1 MKNKTVLI
9 WDYALDGMVFDDK
22 ANGIAV
28 QLFFWSKVF
37 EDHGWNV
44 FSVSTQQRPTKY
56 GISFLKIGKSKL
68 DFFIEWIKVA
78 YAIKKTHSHL
88 IIFRGADRRTFPI
101 ALASKLLK
109 TKFLFFAASDVNF
122 VPGKELIHGVKF
134 NRKLYQK
141 SIRYIPYIVAQNSY
155 QQQTLLENYRKT
167 CLVLP
172 NIWLGNE
179 TNIVS
184 SEKSIDVIWVANFR
198 RLKRAEWMVEAAK
211 NNPHLRF
218 ALIGRPSSNLNYYK
232 QIEQECSELE
242 NVSFYGPLGF
252 DHVNALVAQSRLL
265 ACTSEFEGFPN
276 TFLQAWAYSIP
287 VVSTVDPSN
296 VIERN
301 NLGKVVKDEVQFNDA
316 IMHLLNHKE
325 DYDGICKKINEYFLS
340 HHSPERNFSILM
352 NYIQEEQ

>member
-1 MKNKTVLI
+1 MNKKNVLI
-9 WDYALDGMVFDDK
+9 WDYALDGLVFDDK

-28 QLFFWSKVF
+28 QLYFWSMTF
-37 EDHGWNV
+37 HNNGWNV
-44 FSVSTQQRPTKY
+44 AAISTKQRQY
-56 GISFLKIGKSKL
+56 NNGISFVKIGKSKL
-68 DFFIEWIKVA
+68 DILVEWIKIA
-78 YAIKKTHSHL
+78 YAIKKTHSDV

-101 ALASKLLK
+101 ALASRLLK

-141 SIRYIPYIVAQNSY
+141 SIRHIPYIVVQNTY
-155 QQQTLLENYRKT
+155 QKKTLQENYGKT

-179 TNIVS
+179 NIIVS

-218 ALIGRPSSNLNYYK
+218 ALIGRPSADLDYYK
-232 QIEQECSELE
+232 QMEHECSELE

-252 DHVNALVAQSRLL
+252 DRTNALVAQSRIL

-276 TFLQAWAYSIP
+276 TFLQAWAYTLP

-301 NLGKVVKDEVQFNDA
+301 NLGKVVKDKEEFCETVKC
-316 IMHLLNHKE
+316 LLENVE
-325 DYDGICKKINEYFLS
+325 DYGDICKSINDYFLS
-340 HHSPERNFSILM
+340 NHSPDINFSKLM
-352 NYIQEEQ
+352 AYIQEE